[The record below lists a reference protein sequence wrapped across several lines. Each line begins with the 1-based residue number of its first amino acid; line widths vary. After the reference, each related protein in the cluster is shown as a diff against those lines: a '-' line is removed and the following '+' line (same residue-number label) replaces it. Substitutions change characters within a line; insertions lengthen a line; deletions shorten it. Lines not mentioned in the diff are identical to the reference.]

1 VCFCILGTNL
11 LLLHCAEPQA
21 LHIVHC
27 QGVRQ
32 DWRYDLGAGLQVALV
47 SLPLSPGIAVASG
60 APPITGKNDFVGTK
74 SCGTSQSAAYS
85 IEMSCLN

>member
-1 VCFCILGTNL
+1 MQ
-11 LLLHCAEPQA
+11 AEEHPRNGIA
-21 LHIVHC
+21 GLRH
-27 QGVRQ
+27 
-32 DWRYDLGAGLQVALV
+32 WRYDLGAGLQVALV